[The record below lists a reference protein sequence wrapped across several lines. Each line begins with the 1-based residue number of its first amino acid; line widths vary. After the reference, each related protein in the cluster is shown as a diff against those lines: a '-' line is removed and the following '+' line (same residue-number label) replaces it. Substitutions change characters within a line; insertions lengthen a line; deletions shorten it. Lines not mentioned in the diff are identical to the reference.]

1 MRKEDMLR
9 TYLDLALLCH
19 PLLAFF
25 SVSRPKSKYS
35 TMAIQNSRLQYF
47 LVSFLSILAL
57 RYASTSYFSASAAEL
72 VAKAE
77 TCQTLDQPNPIAAQ
91 YPNNATGV
99 LNGTIAVLPI
109 SLDLARSLIP
119 SQYRILEHA
128 YRALLPDFPA
138 DMYPALVQAVHDHD
152 VQAMGFKI
160 PDFSV
165 RISFLTS
172 TSCMFS
178 KTNIYPSAPASNSPS
193 STCSPTT
200 PPPSNTSPRSS

>member
-1 MRKEDMLR
+1 MLR
-9 TYLDLALLCH
+9 TCLDLVLLCH
-19 PLLAFF
+19 PLLAFL
-25 SVSRPKSKYS
+25 SVSRPKSKS
-35 TMAIQNSRLQYF
+35 PTMAMQNSRLQYF

-57 RYASTSYFSASAAEL
+57 RYAGTSYFSASAVEL
-72 VAKAE
+72 GAD
-77 TCQTLDQPNPIAAQ
+77 TCVDQPNPIAAQ

-138 DMYPALVQAVHDHD
+138 AMYPALVQAVHDHD
-152 VQAMGFKI
+152 VQAMGFSI

-165 RISFLTS
+165 RPPCICV
-172 TSCMFS
+172 SC
-178 KTNIYPSAPASNSPS
+178 SN
-193 STCSPTT
+193 
-200 PPPSNTSPRSS
+200 

>member
-1 MRKEDMLR
+1 MLR
-9 TYLDLALLCH
+9 TCLDLALLCH
-19 PLLAFF
+19 PLLAFL
-25 SVSRPKSKYS
+25 SVSRPKSKS
-35 TMAIQNSRLQYF
+35 PTMAIQNSRLQYF

-72 VAKAE
+72 GAG

-109 SLDLARSLIP
+109 PLDLARSLIP

-165 RISFLTS
+165 RIPFRSPFS
-172 TSCMFS
+172 PS
-178 KTNIYPSAPASNSPS
+178 KTNSYLSAPASNSPS
-193 STCSPTT
+193 STSSPTT
-200 PPPSNTSPRSS
+200 PRRSNTSRRYS